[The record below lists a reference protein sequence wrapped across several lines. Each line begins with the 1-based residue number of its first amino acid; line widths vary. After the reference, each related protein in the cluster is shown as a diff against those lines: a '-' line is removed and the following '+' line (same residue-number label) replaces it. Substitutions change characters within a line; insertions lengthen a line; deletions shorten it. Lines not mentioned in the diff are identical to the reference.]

1 MNCAMMHGST
11 NVKWYMKYIAFHIF
25 TSIFN
30 ELGQISV
37 PKFQVCFDFTCILL
51 FIVC

>member
-1 MNCAMMHGST
+1 MCKQYTTFAKM
-11 NVKWYMKYIAFHIF
+11 WYMKYVALYIF
-25 TSIFN
+25 IFN

-37 PKFQVCFDFTCILL
+37 PKFQVCFDFKCVLL